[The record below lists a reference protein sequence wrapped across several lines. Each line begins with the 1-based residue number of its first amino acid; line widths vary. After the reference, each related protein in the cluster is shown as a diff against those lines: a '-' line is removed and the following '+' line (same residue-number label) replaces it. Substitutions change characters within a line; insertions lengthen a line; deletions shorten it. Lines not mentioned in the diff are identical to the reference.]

1 MLNAANSCYLL
12 LLSLSTFCILLLIRQ
27 RFIQQKK
34 YIFLFHT
41 GLFIV
46 ALISIW
52 VGGGVLNDAYQRFE
66 TFTEL
71 EETGQLETAR
81 AHPESYDS
89 MLQIDFIAFKNS
101 TEFKKYLKKSDA
113 FIDQAVAIGLGW
125 LVVLFSEVIL
135 LLIKLITA
143 IKRRKKGSFSKR

>member
-46 ALISIW
+46 ALTSIW

-89 MLQIDFIAFKNS
+89 MLQIDFTAFKDS
-101 TEFKKYLKKSDA
+101 HEFKNYIKEHEQ
-113 FIDQAVAIGLGW
+113 IVNQIMAISLGW
-125 LVVLFSEVIL
+125 FFVFLSEIVSFVVQ
-135 LLIKLITA
+135 LIAAK
-143 IKRRKKGSFSKR
+143 KRNKQ